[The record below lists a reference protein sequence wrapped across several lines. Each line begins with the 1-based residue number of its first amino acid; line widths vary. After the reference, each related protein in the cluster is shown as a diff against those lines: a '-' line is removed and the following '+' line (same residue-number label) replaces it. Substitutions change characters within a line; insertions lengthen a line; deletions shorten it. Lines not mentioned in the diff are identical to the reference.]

1 MFFSFMEYFVSMRFN
16 QRRLLAFIVA
26 PLVNSFIFLFISV
39 FLGGE
44 NKLNEGIWLFL
55 FTALISYAVTFIAG
69 IPAHLIL
76 NKYKFTKL
84 IHYIFTGSL
93 ISLLPISYFVIYPVF
108 PKMISLHGPHMM
120 QIALF
125 FSVAQVTVI
134 SFWLISRPDKLDFRV
149 QKT

>member
-1 MFFSFMEYFVSMRFN
+1 MKFN
-16 QRRLLAFIVA
+16 QRRLLAFIIA
-26 PLVNSFIFLFISV
+26 PLVNSFVFLIFSV
-39 FLGGE
+39 FSGGA
-44 NKLNEGIWLFL
+44 NKLSEGVWLFL
-55 FTALISYAVTFIAG
+55 FTALISYIVTFFAG
-69 IPAHLIL
+69 LPTHLIL

-84 IHYIFTGSL
+84 IHYVFIGSL
-93 ISLLPISYFVIYPVF
+93 ISLLPISYFVIYPIFPEVF
-108 PKMISLHGPHMM
+108 PLLRPHMM